1 MKEFNASDLL
11 NPPSPHWPGYFWV
24 LNDRIDETKLI
35 KQLRDMREHGARS
48 VCLLPE
54 PPEFRPDSLA
64 TRLDRPYLSETYFD
78 MIRKIVEECRRL
90 GMNYWLYDEGGW
102 PSGGACGQVCAQN
115 PEGFAGQVMANSEKG
130 PVVKNASYGCVP
142 YPDLLNIEATKT
154 FIRLTHGGHKKS
166 VGEHFGNT
174 IRFTFTDEP
183 LAFGVNSN
191 QLTWTDDFA
200 EVFQQRK
207 GYDLRPYLADLLKE
221 FLADEHPELA
231 KVLVDYHDIRSQL
244 FVERYLLPIRDWC
257 RENGLLSAGHFGGE
271 DEPTGNA
278 FHGFGHIL
286 RALRGLDLPGVDV
299 IWRQLFPG
307 GRSHQFPKYASSA
320 ARQKG
325 QPYVLTESF
334 AVYGNGLFPGQ
345 MKWLIDQQ
353 FVRGCSLLVGA
364 CYPYSTRDHFL
375 PGERPHFGSNNP
387 LWKYMDIFHAYTARL
402 SYLLTR
408 GRPACSTAVYYDV
421 QSIWAGGK
429 FRERACPLH
438 DRLADVMLTT
448 QCEFDYIDDD
458 LIAGIGTTMDRGGLS
473 VGPMR
478 YDTIIVPATQWMDPA
493 ALKKLAEFVTTGGKM
508 IAVEGLP
515 SADAG
520 KISLRNFLDN
530 DSEKR
535 VIHVNLDQVPSVLEP
550 LVHLEPACPDIRV
563 CKRTW
568 ENTALYFLTNEADR
582 TVNVKI
588 MFREKGIPTLVDL
601 ETGDRTELPSTESG
615 KGAVLD
621 LEFAPWGSLAILFG
635 DEHEKMRSEFISGD
649 CLTLPETGWTLRP
662 VRQYR
667 IGENDI
673 EVTDLDQKAVPA
685 ALGDWSAYLGSNF
698 SGDAEYAI
706 EFQCGSLQAGRP
718 ARLDLGRVNY
728 VCRVFLNHQEIGR
741 KIWRPFK
748 FDLGKTLRP
757 GKNQLRIVVTNT
769 LANTLLDPVVEAQ
782 WEARKGVTWPPA
794 EGFTYDKMTRKFERD
809 SLPSGLFGPARI
821 TLAG

>member
-1 MKEFNASDLL
+1 MNKFYLADFQD
-11 NPPSPHWPGYFWV
+11 PPALHWPGYFWV
-24 LNDRIDETKLI
+24 LNDRIDEATLMA
-35 KQLRDMREHGARS
+35 QLQDMREHGARS

-64 TRLDRPYLSETYFD
+64 TRLDRPYLSKSYFD
-78 MIRKIVEECRRL
+78 MIRKIVEECHRL

-115 PEGFAGQVMANSEKG
+115 PEAFAGQVMANSEKG

-142 YPDLLNIEATKT
+142 YPNLLNSEATKT
-154 FIRLTHGGHKKS
+154 FIKLTHGGHKKS
-166 VGEHFGNT
+166 VGEYFGNT
-174 IRFTFTDEP
+174 LRFAFTDEP
-183 LAFGVNSN
+183 LAFGVNSS

-207 GYDLRPYLADLLKE
+207 GYDLRPYLAELLKE
-221 FLADEHPELA
+221 FSADEHPELT

-244 FVERYLLPIRDWC
+244 FVERFLWPIRDWC

-271 DEPTGNA
+271 DEPSGNA

-320 ARQKG
+320 ARQKN

-375 PGERPHFGSNNP
+375 AGERPHFGPNNP

-408 GRPACSTAVYYDV
+408 GRPVCSTAVYYDV
-421 QSIWAGGK
+421 RSIWAGGK
-429 FRERACPLH
+429 FRERASLLH
-438 DRLADVMLTT
+438 DQLANVILKA
-448 QCEFDYIDDD
+448 QCDFDYIDDD
-458 LIAGIGTTMDRGGLS
+458 LLAGIGAAIERGSFS

-478 YDTIIVPATQWMDPA
+478 YDTIIVPATPWMDRN
-493 ALKKLAEFVTTGGKM
+493 ALKDLAKFLTAGGKV
-508 IAVEGLP
+508 ITVEGLP
-515 SADAG
+515 FADGG
-520 KISLRNFLDN
+520 KTGLSEFLDKN
-530 DSEKR
+530 SESR
-535 VIHVNLDQVPSVLEP
+535 MIQVNLEQVPSVLEP
-550 LVHLEPACPDIRV
+550 PVRLEPACPDIRV

-568 ENTALYFLTNEADR
+568 DNTALYFLTNEADR
-582 TVNVKI
+582 TINMKI
-588 MFREKGIPTLVDL
+588 TFREKGIPLLVDP
-601 ETGDRTELPSTESG
+601 ETGGRVELPSAGSEKG
-615 KGAVLD
+615 KILD
-621 LEFAPWGSLAILFG
+621 LEFSPWGSLVILFG
-635 DEHEKMRSEFISGD
+635 DEHERMPTEFISGE
-649 CLTLPETGWTLRP
+649 CISLPETGWTIRP

-673 EVTDLDQKAVPA
+673 EVTDLDQTPVSA
-685 ALGDWSAYLGSNF
+685 APGNWSAYLGSNF
-698 SGDAEYAI
+698 SGDAEYTI
-706 EFQCGSLQAGRP
+706 EFTCDSHQAGRS
-718 ARLDLGRVNY
+718 ARLDLGQVNY
-728 VCRVFLNHQEIGR
+728 VCRVFLNERELGR
-741 KIWRPFK
+741 KIWRPFI
-748 FDLGKTLRP
+748 FDPADALRP
-757 GKNQLRIVVTNT
+757 GKNRLRIVVTNT
-769 LANTLLDPVVEAQ
+769 LANTLLDPAVEAQ
-782 WEARKGVTWPPA
+782 WDARKGVTWPAA
-794 EGFTYDKMTRKFERD
+794 EGFHYDKMTRKFERD
-809 SLPSGLFGPARI
+809 SLPSGLFGPVKIIFNR
-821 TLAG
+821 